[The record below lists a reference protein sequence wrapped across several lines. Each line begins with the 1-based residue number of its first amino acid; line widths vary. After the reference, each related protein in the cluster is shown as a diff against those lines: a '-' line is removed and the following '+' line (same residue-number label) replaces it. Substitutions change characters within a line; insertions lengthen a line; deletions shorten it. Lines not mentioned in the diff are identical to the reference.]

1 MKKVKAFTII
11 EIGIAMLLSAVL
23 ILMCYKAYNII
34 DKEIFFI
41 SSKANKNLEELTL
54 RKLIT
59 RDVLEA
65 NKVIITRSG
74 FKCLDTSFTA
84 DYFFEDSL
92 LIRSN
97 THSDTFKC
105 VILESTFWDDTNKVL
120 MPGSIINRIELLLE
134 KNGKKIRIV
143 QERPTASEVYL
154 NE

>member
-1 MKKVKAFTII
+1 MKRVKAFTII

-34 DKEIFFI
+34 DKEIFSI

-65 NKVIITRSG
+65 NRVLVTPNG
-74 FKCLDTSFTA
+74 FKCVNTSFVA
-84 DYFFEDSL
+84 EYKFEDSL

-97 THSDTFKC
+97 VHLDTFRYEKM
-105 VILESTFWDDTNKVL
+105 ESTFWDDTNRVL
-120 MPGSIINRIELLLE
+120 MPGSIINRLELLLE
-134 KNGKKIRIV
+134 KNGKQMRIV
-143 QERPTASEVYL
+143 QEKQTASEVYL